1 MKKTFFGNAAT
12 VLTVAGCMAGAAL
25 VRAEDV
31 PATIDLSK
39 FPAAAVSDVVVPVPS
54 EIFNV
59 LDKLGRP
66 NWKDELR
73 ENLGTNTGVRAQT
86 ALLLGTVI
94 AEGFIAVEAEDS
106 ERVKQIGKE
115 VLALSEAIGV
125 RNAVVARS
133 KAIVDRAEARDWPGT
148 RKELDGALHDVR
160 GAMEELND
168 QDLSQL
174 VSLGGWVRGTEVLT
188 SIVQKD
194 YQPRRAELLHQPE
207 LLNYFDRRLD
217 DMSPRLRRSDL
228 VTQLKDMLKEIRPLI
243 LENQGRKISPES
255 VQRIHAV
262 TTQMVSNITASD
274 A

>member
-1 MKKTFFGNAAT
+1 MKNTFFGRAA
-12 VLTVAGCMAGAAL
+12 AASL
-25 VRAEDV
+25 AISAACTGLSIAQDA
-31 PATIDLSK
+31 PAQIDLSQ
-39 FPAAAVSDVVVPVPS
+39 FPAAAVDDVVVPVPS
-54 EIFNV
+54 EVFNV
-59 LDKLGRP
+59 LDKLGNP
-66 NWKDELR
+66 DWKDELR
-73 ENLGTNTGVRAQT
+73 DNLGTNTGVRAQT
-86 ALLLGTVI
+86 ALLLGTII

-133 KAIVDRAEARDWPGT
+133 KAIIEKADDRDWSGT
-148 RKELDGALHDVR
+148 RRELDGALHDVR

-188 SIVQKD
+188 SIVNKD

-217 DMSPRLRRSDL
+217 DMSPGLRRNEL
-228 VTQLKDMLKEIRPLI
+228 ITQLKGMLKEIRPLI
-243 LENQGRKISPES
+243 LENKGQKISPES
-255 VQRIHAV
+255 VQRIHEV
-262 TTQMVSNITASD
+262 TTRMVTNITTSD

>member
-1 MKKTFFGNAAT
+1 MKNTFFGIAAT
-12 VLTVAGCMAGAAL
+12 VSLAVSVACPAL
-25 VRAEDV
+25 LRAEDA
-31 PATIDLSK
+31 PGQIDLSK
-39 FPAAAVSDVVVPVPS
+39 FPAAAVDDVVVPVPS
-54 EIFNV
+54 EVFNV
-59 LDKLGRP
+59 LDKLGTP

-73 ENLGTNTGVRAQT
+73 DNLGTNTGVRAQT

-115 VLALSEAIGV
+115 VLDLSEAIGV
-125 RNAVVARS
+125 RGAVVARS
-133 KAIVDRAEARDWPGT
+133 KAIIEKADARDWPGT

-160 GAMEELND
+160 GAMDELND

-188 SIVQKD
+188 SIVKKD
-194 YQPRRAELLHQPE
+194 YEVRRAELLHQPE

-217 DMSPRLRRSDL
+217 DMSPKLRKNDL
-228 VTQLKDMLKEIRPLI
+228 VTQLKGMLKEIRPLI
-243 LENQGRKISPES
+243 LENDGRKITPQS
-255 VQRIHAV
+255 VQRIHDV
-262 TTQMVSNITASD
+262 TTRMVTNITASD